1 MPSDD
6 ITKCD
11 HSNYYQVGSPTLKGK
26 HCLLTS
32 FVKGA
37 GMMEGMFLFL
47 KYGITKLTGVLSLYI
62 GL

>member
-1 MPSDD
+1 MPSGD

-11 HSNYYQVGSPTLKGK
+11 HSNHYQVGSPTLKGK

-47 KYGITKLTGVLSLYI
+47 KNGII
-62 GL
+62 ENFN